1 MSTGQ
6 SGDNRLNVVFDANVI
21 ISGLRFGGNERVI
34 LGYGR
39 EGKIVV
45 RLSPSILEEVRDVLP
60 RKFHYSPAAAQA
72 EIDALRQ
79 WVNLVEPTVEVR
91 GVARDD
97 DDNHI
102 LACCLEVAADYLI
115 TGDRDLLVLNE
126 FRGTIIV
133 NGATFLRIYEEGAG
147 ETG

>member
-1 MSTGQ
+1 MSRGNEGGKIRVVPD
-6 SGDNRLNVVFDANVI
+6 SNVL
-21 ISGLRFGGNERVI
+21 ISGLNFR
-34 LGYGR
+34 GR
-39 EGKIVV
+39 EYTVLALGEDGKIEVC
-45 RLSPSILEEVRDVLP
+45 LSSFILAEVSRALR
-60 RKFHYSPAAAQA
+60 RKFNYSPAAAQA

-79 WVNLVEPTVEVR
+79 WVNLVEPTVAVE

-133 NGATFLRIYEEGAG
+133 NGATFLRIYGEGAG
-147 ETG
+147 TAG